1 MTFQEQGIDR
11 VFCDTS
17 FFYACLDNQ
26 DVHHGRARTLVE
38 NAATAHVVFYSTW
51 DIVSETVTLLR
62 YHCSYT
68 RALAFLNHVKPPLR
82 LVPYD
87 GSVRSQAEDVFR
99 RLGRDKKLSWCDT
112 ISFVVVTMLLNHMVC
127 LSFDRDFKQLGLT
140 VIS

>member
-38 NAATAHVVFYSTW
+38 DAATAHVVLYSTW

-68 RALAFLNHVKPPLR
+68 RALAFLDHVKPLLR

-87 GSVRSQAEDVFR
+87 GSVRSQAEDVLR

>member
-1 MTFQEQGIDR
+1 
-11 VFCDTS
+11 
-17 FFYACLDNQ
+17 LDNQ

-38 NAATAHVVFYSTW
+38 DAAAAHVVFYSTW

-68 RALAFLNHVKPPLR
+68 RALAFLDHVKPLLR
-82 LVPYD
+82 LTAYD
-87 GSVRSQAEDVFR
+87 DSVRSQAEDVFR

-112 ISFVVVTMLLNHMVC
+112 ISLVVVTMLLNNIVC

>member
-38 NAATAHVVFYSTW
+38 DAAARESVRTARTRGAIVLYSTW
-51 DIVSETVTLLR
+51 DIVEPETVTLLR

-68 RALAFLNHVKPPLR
+68 RALAFLDHVKPQLR
-82 LVPYD
+82 LVAYD
-87 GSVRSQAEDVFR
+87 DSVRSQAKTSFGGWGV
-99 RLGRDKKLSWCDT
+99 DKKLSWCDT
-112 ISFVVVTMLLNHMVC
+112 RIVC
-127 LSFDRDFKQLGLT
+127 RGDHASQ
-140 VIS
+140 

>member
-1 MTFQEQGIDR
+1 MIFQEQGIDR

-38 NAATAHVVFYSTW
+38 DAATAHVVFYSTW
-51 DIVSETVTLLR
+51 DIVSGTVTLLR
-62 YHCSYT
+62 YHWSYT
-68 RALAFLNHVKPPLR
+68 RALAFLDHGKPLLR

-87 GSVRSQAEDVFR
+87 DSVRLQAEDVCS

-112 ISFVVVTMLLNHMVC
+112 ISFVVMTMLLNHMAC
-127 LSFDRDFKQLGLT
+127 LSFDQDFTQLGLT

>member
-17 FFYACLDNQ
+17 FFYACLDK
-26 DVHHGRARTLVE
+26 D
-38 NAATAHVVFYSTW
+38 AATAHVVLYSTW

-68 RALAFLNHVKPPLR
+68 RALAFLDHVKPLLR

-87 GSVRSQAEDVFR
+87 GSVRSQAEDVLR